1 MMTAASPELVRALFD
16 HSPLPQFV
24 VDRETLAFVDV
35 NEAALRHYGYT
46 RAEFLA
52 RSMLDIRPP
61 EDVERARRSAAR
73 PVAAAAETRGLW
85 RHVKKGGAVVDVEV
99 LAADFEL
106 GRRKARL
113 LTVRDVT
120 EQKAAEEALR
130 RSEESFRAAI
140 ESAPDLVVV
149 LREERVV
156 YANAAVTAAL
166 GHARDALLG
175 EEAVRFVHPDDRARV
190 AEIVARAQQEPHAPS
205 EELRLLRADGGELRV
220 EFRVVAVAFDGGPA
234 VLAFGR
240 DLTARRLLEARL
252 AAAGRMSSLG
262 ELAAGLVHEINNPI
276 SYALANVSFAAEAV
290 EPLLAAAPSPG
301 DAHELGG
308 ALRDAR
314 LGLERVRDLVRNLK
328 TFSRVDEEPFQP
340 VDLHAALEAA
350 CSMSRNEVKHRARLV
365 QRYAPGT
372 WVRGD
377 EGKLAQVFV
386 NLLVNAAQA
395 IPDGRADEHTV
406 SIEVIPWP
414 GGRLAVEVSDTGQ
427 GILAEHLPRLFDPFF
442 TTKPKGLGTGLG
454 LSICDSIVRAHGGHI
469 EVETRPGQGTCV
481 RVVLSPGLP
490 PPAPAA
496 PAPGVGPARGRRGR
510 VLVVDDEPRVCDAL
524 ARLVSG
530 QHELRG
536 ASCGRAALELLR
548 AGEQFDAVLC
558 DVMMPELNGVQ
569 LQRAV
574 AEIAPAL
581 AARFAF
587 MTGGAFSAEAGRLLA
602 ESGAPVL
609 RKPFERDALLG
620 CLRVLCDGA
629 APPEGPA

>member
-24 VDRETLAFVDV
+24 VDRESLAFVDV
-35 NEAALRHYGYT
+35 NQAALRHYGYT

-52 RSMLDIRPP
+52 RSVLDIRPP
-61 EDVERARRSAAR
+61 EDVERVRADASR
-73 PVAAAAETRGLW
+73 PVTAGPEPRGVW
-85 RHVKKGGAVVDVEV
+85 RHVKKCGAVIDVEI

-120 EQKAAEEALR
+120 EDLAAEEALR

-140 ESAPDLVVV
+140 ESAPDLVIV
-149 LREERVV
+149 LREGRLV

-175 EEAVRFVHPDDRARV
+175 EEALRFVHPEDRERTSRILAFV
-190 AEIVARAQQEPHAPS
+190 LQQPDAPP
-205 EELRLLRADGGELRV
+205 EELRLVRAGGGELRV
-220 EFRVVAVAFDGGPA
+220 EFRVVPVAFDGGPA

-240 DLTARRLLEARL
+240 DLSARRLLEARL
-252 AAAGRMSSLG
+252 AAADRMSSLG

-276 SYALANVSFAAEAV
+276 SYALANVSFAGEAV
-290 EPLLAAAPSPG
+290 EALLAAAPPSS
-301 DAHELGG
+301 DVHELGG

-365 QRYAPGT
+365 QRHAPGT

-395 IPDGRADEHTV
+395 IPDGRADENTV
-406 SIEVIPWP
+406 SLEVVPWP
-414 GGRLAVEVSDTGQ
+414 GGRLAIEVSDTGH
-427 GILAEHLPRLFDPFF
+427 GIRAEHLPRLFDPFF

-469 EVETRPGQGTCV
+469 EVETCPGEGTCV
-481 RVVLSPGLP
+481 RVVLSPGP
-490 PPAPAA
+490 PPAAAAPPSAA
-496 PAPGVGPARGRRGR
+496 PAPGRRGR

-536 ASCGRAALELLR
+536 ATSGRAALELVR
-548 AGEQFDAVLC
+548 AGERFDAILC

-587 MTGGAFSAEAGRLLA
+587 MTGGAFSAEAGCLLA

-609 RKPFERDALLG
+609 RKPFERDVLLG
-620 CLRVLCDGA
+620 CLRLLCEDA
-629 APPEGPA
+629 APSEGPA